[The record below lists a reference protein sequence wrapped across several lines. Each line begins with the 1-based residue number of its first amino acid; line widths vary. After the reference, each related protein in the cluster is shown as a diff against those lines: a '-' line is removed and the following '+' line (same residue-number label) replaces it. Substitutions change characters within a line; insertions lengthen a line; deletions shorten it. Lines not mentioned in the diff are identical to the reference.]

1 MPAARTGPMKTDL
14 LEQFCAAREAL
25 EKSAT
30 ALERKGARA
39 AEAQLRALQ
48 TIYDQLIAGLA
59 EMAEKESTPPSEPQ
73 RAPNPSRE

>member
-1 MPAARTGPMKTDL
+1 MLAARMGTMRTDL
-14 LEQFCAAREAL
+14 LEQFRAAREAL
-25 EKSAT
+25 ERSAT

-59 EMAEKESTPPSEPQ
+59 EMAEKESTPPGKPET
-73 RAPNPSRE
+73 APHSKS